1 MIKYKYLGY
10 YLRILLIMKFIL
22 DLINFIL
29 YEIFY
34 LCLISKKFETEKIPH
49 FLLEFKVILK
59 LTLRDFKK
67 LYTISKK

>member
-34 LCLISKKFETEKIPH
+34 LCLISKKFETEKIPQNYYY
-49 FLLEFKVILK
+49 FKLI
-59 LTLRDFKK
+59 
-67 LYTISKK
+67 YI